1 MFPPNL
7 AIPKCNTVMQRAQPR
22 GTSRVAHV
30 AACVALWDFSVPP
43 TPKPDFLWH
52 ELLNAPIL
60 EYKLQILPTLNSLHC
75 PFNSMQQES
84 VTDCSSNSVLNLN
97 TMIHYEYSL
106 NWALA
111 HFILGQFISYTSYQR
126 NFIQDFF
133 LSEAVI
139 SRRHFISQHFMWLA
153 RRSYAVF
160 SVACGILTPPL
171 DTLSLE
177 TLSWTIHTKYLIRR
191 RLNLRDFIHV

>member
-1 MFPPNL
+1 
-7 AIPKCNTVMQRAQPR
+7 MQRAQPR

-52 ELLNAPIL
+52 ELLNAPML

-126 NFIQDFF
+126 HFIQDFF
-133 LSEAVI
+133 
-139 SRRHFISQHFMWLA
+139 
-153 RRSYAVF
+153 
-160 SVACGILTPPL
+160 
-171 DTLSLE
+171 
-177 TLSWTIHTKYLIRR
+177 YLK
-191 RLNLRDFIHV
+191 LLYLRDILYHNILCGLPEDLMQYLVWHVAYWLHP